1 MRISAKSIRHAICL
15 FVLVCCVACA
25 PGIRLNVQGTPDAEV
40 AGIYTVIFYGCNFS
54 EDPETVAFLDREGD
68 PYTLEPYA
76 PDSNYRVRQGVPA
89 KDAFIMADHFL
100 RCNTAFR
107 GTQTRRIVGP
117 GGETVGYEV
126 RPFYDALVY
135 GAGDVLAVDYW
146 LKGDRV
152 VAYIRLNP
160 AVEHL
165 LHGGSSTIED

>member
-1 MRISAKSIRHAICL
+1 MRISAKSIRYAICL
-15 FVLVCCVACA
+15 FVLVCCLACA

-76 PDSNYRVRQGVPA
+76 PDSNYRVGQGVPA